1 MTTGGISWKLKW
13 AESVFLFPELA
24 IGRPAGQH
32 TGGPTF
38 HWGFSYQQQVINRQ
52 VVGRGQISQNGPWSK
67 GQCSQKEKSGPKVRT
82 QALEPNELKFQHW
95 LLSSTAV

>member
-13 AESVFLFPELA
+13 VESVFLFPEFA
-24 IGRPAGQH
+24 TGRPAGQH
-32 TGGPTF
+32 TGGTTF

-52 VVGRGQISQNGPWSK
+52 VVGRGQIWTRMDLGVESSVPR
-67 GQCSQKEKSGPKVRT
+67 KSGPKVRT
-82 QALEPNELKFQHW
+82 QALEPSELKFQPW